1 MIYIVSTIKQL
12 ADDKL
17 LSLIAH
23 NATNQT
29 SAYESTQICK
39 THLNENYILELRSE

>member
-17 LSLIAH
+17 LLLIAH

-29 SAYESTQICK
+29 SAYESNSNLQNT
-39 THLNENYILELRSE
+39 SE